1 CGIFT
6 GIGYPFWRNDQ
17 PDYCGHPGF
26 KLDCEGERAT
36 IDINSQKYDIN
47 EIYHESQVL
56 RIAKTDFML
65 NICRVS
71 FINSTLDFNLF
82 EYTLSDQNASLL
94 YDCDHLTEEQPRKRE
109 FTCPIN
115 NRSSECYFTVPAIS
129 SDELSRRC
137 KISLL
142 IPVLEIFADHFTNY
156 LMTID
161 QVIKEG
167 FEVRW
172 IIDQERC
179 RDCHFSGGKCGYNRT
194 INDFTC
200 FCSHQP
206 SPRTCFRTQP
216 PANSA
221 AANPSTAP
229 VFVHLNKTKRL
240 VVQNHEASLFPP
252 PILNPILTFMICFL
266 IAVTASQ
273 GDGDVDELY
282 MSCNRPTR
290 VGTYGISGIHS
301 GEIRRTCADWA
312 HCPSIEMAAV
322 YGFRR

>member
-1 CGIFT
+1 MSSSIFRISLFILMFSQLRFPLVFSGYVNVSEEAYSKCSASFSCGIFT

-26 KLDCEGERAT
+26 KLDCQGERAT
-36 IDINSQKYDIN
+36 IDINFQKYDIN

-65 NICRVS
+65 NICLVS

-94 YDCDHLTEEQPRKRE
+94 YDCDHLTEEQPRKQE
-109 FTCPIN
+109 FTCPID
-115 NRSSECYFTVPAIS
+115 NRPSECYFTAPAIS

-172 IIDQERC
+172 IIDQEQC
-179 RDCHFSGGKCGYNRT
+179 RDCLISGGKCGYNRT

-200 FCSHQP
+200 LCPYQP
-206 SPRTCFRTQP
+206 SPRTCFRMQP

-229 VFVHLNKTKRL
+229 GMH
-240 VVQNHEASLFPP
+240 
-252 PILNPILTFMICFL
+252 
-266 IAVTASQ
+266 
-273 GDGDVDELY
+273 
-282 MSCNRPTR
+282 TR
-290 VGTYGISGIHS
+290 YFFI
-301 GEIRRTCADWA
+301 
-312 HCPSIEMAAV
+312 
-322 YGFRR
+322 Y

>member
-1 CGIFT
+1 MSSYIFRISLFILMFSQLQFPLVFSGYVNVSLEAYSKCSASFSCGIFT

-26 KLDCEGERAT
+26 KLDCQGERAT

-179 RDCHFSGGKCGYNRT
+179 RDCHSSGGKCGYNRT

-229 VFVHLNKTKRL
+229 GDITFGYISLQPKPIRL
-240 VVQNHEASLFPP
+240 
-252 PILNPILTFMICFL
+252 
-266 IAVTASQ
+266 
-273 GDGDVDELY
+273 GDMEKQ
-282 MSCNRPTR
+282 
-290 VGTYGISGIHS
+290 
-301 GEIRRTCADWA
+301 
-312 HCPSIEMAAV
+312 
-322 YGFRR
+322 